1 MRDSRGAGCDYKADL
16 GFFRQAVPLVAP
28 ALGLRDSGG
37 YNSQNLSYSYVAT
50 AQDCATTHR
59 RGRAERAYDR
69 RMPSPLPTSLAVS
82 DAITR
87 YRQLREL
94 TIDELAYVLRML
106 NHAISADALAEME
119 RCARPVTVDDLVAI
133 AYALDTTPAVL
144 LSHIPIDMPEPE
156 GPLATGLP
164 GDVDQA
170 ELRAWLEG
178 KTTLDRESRVNW
190 WKERVARLRV
200 RSAHHEE
207 QLQGAYAELREL
219 GDLALQEVDAPPVQR
234 LQWRIQDGEYVL
246 NQSEVALALTE
257 HRLDSLR
264 GDA

>member
-1 MRDSRGAGCDYKADL
+1 M
-16 GFFRQAVPLVAP
+16 
-28 ALGLRDSGG
+28 
-37 YNSQNLSYSYVAT
+37 
-50 AQDCATTHR
+50 
-59 RGRAERAYDR
+59 
-69 RMPSPLPTSLAVS
+69 S
-82 DAITR
+82 DAITH

-94 TIDELAYVLRML
+94 SVDELAYVLRML
-106 NHAISADALAEME
+106 DHPISADALAEME

-190 WKERVARLRV
+190 WRERVARLRV

-219 GDLALQEVDAPPVQR
+219 GDLALQEADAPPVQR
-234 LQWRIQDGEYVL
+234 LQWRIQDGEHAL

-257 HRLDSLR
+257 HRLDNLR
-264 GDA
+264 EDA

>member
-1 MRDSRGAGCDYKADL
+1 M
-16 GFFRQAVPLVAP
+16 
-28 ALGLRDSGG
+28 
-37 YNSQNLSYSYVAT
+37 
-50 AQDCATTHR
+50 
-59 RGRAERAYDR
+59 
-69 RMPSPLPTSLAVS
+69 S
-82 DAITR
+82 DAITH

-94 TIDELAYVLRML
+94 TVDELAYVLRML
-106 NHAISADALAEME
+106 DHPISADALAEME

-164 GDVDQA
+164 SDVDQA

-178 KTTLDRESRVNW
+178 KTSLDRESRVGW

-219 GDLALQEVDAPPVQR
+219 GDLALQEADAPPVQR
-234 LQWRIQDGEYVL
+234 LRWRIQDGEHAL

-257 HRLDSLR
+257 HRLDNLR
-264 GDA
+264 EGA